1 MLLTRCRSRHR
12 SRAHVLMSQR
22 PAAAEWLRTS
32 CAGSARFRPA
42 KEPAGGTQRERG
54 ARPTWVSRP
63 VEDQLPS
70 HKRRRVA
77 LGTMPGVCARRK
89 TSAPRSTVPIPVRT
103 RLSGFWKYL
112 AGTLGQHGIPNKLG
126 YRQDRARS
134 SSSLSL
140 SLFLSP
146 SLTLEASTA
155 RSCPWNERRF
165 LFGEA
170 GVKKDIMLSTKG
182 WTPSLVALR
191 GGLPP

>member
-1 MLLTRCRSRHR
+1 
-12 SRAHVLMSQR
+12 MSQR
-22 PAAAEWLRTS
+22 PAAAERLRTS
-32 CAGSARFRPA
+32 CAGSARFRSA

-54 ARPTWVSRP
+54 LVFLGPSKTSC
-63 VEDQLPS
+63 LP
-70 HKRRRVA
+70 HKRRRAA

-89 TSAPRSTVPIPVRT
+89 TSVPRSTVPIPVRT

-140 SLFLSP
+140 SLSP

-182 WTPSLVALR
+182 WTPSLVAIR
-191 GGLPP
+191 GGLPPRKNVK